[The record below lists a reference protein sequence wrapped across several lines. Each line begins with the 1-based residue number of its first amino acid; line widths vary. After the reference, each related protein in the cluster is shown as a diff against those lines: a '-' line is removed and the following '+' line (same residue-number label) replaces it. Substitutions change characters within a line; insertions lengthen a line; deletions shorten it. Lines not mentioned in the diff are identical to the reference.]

1 MDRQGKRMEAVIAYK
16 KCIKLGNYTY
26 SIKLAEKYLND
37 PFLQQTFVIFAP
49 TIMIKRRKT
58 REVKVGNLIVGGE
71 HAVTVQSMTTTKT
84 HDIKATLKEVERL
97 EEAGCQII
105 RITVPDQPAADALYE
120 IKKKMNVPLVA
131 DIHFNYRMALE
142 AVDAGADKI
151 RINPGNIGGK
161 NKVKEVLDKV
171 SSAGLPIR
179 IGVNAGSLEKDLIE
193 KYGFPTPEAMVESAK
208 RHIDICQEHNFNDII
223 VSLKASDVNLMMSSY
238 ELFSKKYDYPLHL
251 GVTEAGPTKS
261 GTIKSSVGIGALLAK
276 GIGDTIRVSLTDDP
290 VEEVHVGFEILKSL
304 GLASKGVT
312 IVACPTCGRLEVDLF
327 KIAGEMEEKLKDVK
341 TPMTVALMGC
351 AVNGPGEASH
361 TDLGIAFGKGAGHL
375 YYQGENRGKISEDQA
390 MDKLEE
396 MISEFETSKQ
406 EE

>member
-1 MDRQGKRMEAVIAYK
+1 
-16 KCIKLGNYTY
+16 
-26 SIKLAEKYLND
+26 
-37 PFLQQTFVIFAP
+37 
-49 TIMIKRRKT
+49 MITRRKT
-58 REVKVGNLIVGGE
+58 RQVKVGDLLVGGD
-71 HAVTVQSMTTTKT
+71 AAISVQSMTTTKT
-84 HDIKATLKEVERL
+84 HDLKATLKEVDRL

-105 RITVPDQPAADALYE
+105 RITVPDQKAADALYK
-120 IKKKMNVPLVA
+120 IKKHMTVPLVA

-161 NKVKEVLDKV
+161 KRVKEVLEKV
-171 SSAGLPIR
+171 KGANLPIR

-193 KYGFPTPEAMVESAK
+193 KYGYPTPESMVESAI
-208 RHIDICQEHNFNDII
+208 RHLDICKEHDFEDII
-223 VSLKASDVNLMMSSY
+223 VSLKASDVNLMMAAY
-238 ELFSKKYDYPLHL
+238 ELFSQQYDYPLHL

-261 GTIKSSVGIGALLAK
+261 GTVKSSVGIGTLLAK

-290 VEEVHVGFEILKSL
+290 VEEVRVGFEILKSL
-304 GLASKGVT
+304 ALASKGVT

-327 KIAGEMEEKLKDVK
+327 KIAGEMEEKLQDVK

-351 AVNGPGEASH
+351 AVNGPGEATH

-375 YYQGENRGKISEDQA
+375 YYQGENRGKVSENEAIS
-390 MDKLEE
+390 KLEE
-396 MISEFETSKQ
+396 MISEFETKQQ

>member
-1 MDRQGKRMEAVIAYK
+1 
-16 KCIKLGNYTY
+16 
-26 SIKLAEKYLND
+26 
-37 PFLQQTFVIFAP
+37 
-49 TIMIKRRKT
+49 MIKRRKT

-161 NKVKEVLDKV
+161 KKVKEVLDKV
-171 SSAGLPIR
+171 AGAGLPIR

-261 GTIKSSVGIGALLAK
+261 GTKKSSVGIGALLAK

-361 TDLGIAFGKGAGHL
+361 TDLGIAFGLSLIH
-375 YYQGENRGKISEDQA
+375 I
-390 MDKLEE
+390 
-396 MISEFETSKQ
+396 
-406 EE
+406 